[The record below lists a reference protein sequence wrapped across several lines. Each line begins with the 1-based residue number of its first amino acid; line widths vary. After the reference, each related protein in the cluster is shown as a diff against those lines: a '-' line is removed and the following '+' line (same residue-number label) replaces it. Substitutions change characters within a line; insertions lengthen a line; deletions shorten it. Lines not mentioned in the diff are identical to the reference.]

1 MRQLLT
7 CELVCQLSAA
17 VTSLEHMT
25 SQTTIDTT
33 GPGDKAPAAPS
44 DLSPASGLRGHPW
57 FTLITVAV
65 GVMMVALDGTIV
77 AIANPAIQKDLKAS
91 FADVQWITNGYFL
104 ALAVSLITAGK
115 LGDRFGHRQT
125 FLIGVVGFAAASGA
139 IGLSSSIAAV
149 VTFRVFQGLFGALL
163 MPAALGLL
171 RATFPAE
178 KLNMAIGIWG
188 MVIGASTAGG
198 PILGGVLVEHVNWQ
212 SVFFINV
219 PVGAIALVLG
229 LLILLDHRAALGR
242 GPLNEHSASRSFD
255 ILGIVL
261 LSGAMFCL
269 VWALIKAPTWGWG
282 DGRTWTFIAVS
293 VVGFALFSFWET
305 KVKEPLIPLGLFRSV
320 PLSAGVVLMVLMA
333 IAFMGGL
340 FFVTFYLQ
348 NVHGMKPIDAGL
360 HLLPLTGMMIVGSP
374 LAGAMITKLG
384 PRIPLAGGMAAT
396 AIAMYGMSTLQ
407 TDTGSAVMSLWF
419 ALLGLGL
426 APVMVG
432 ATEVI
437 VGNAPMELSGV
448 AGGLQQAAMQI
459 GGSLGTAVLGAV
471 MASKVDGDLAANW
484 KDAGL
489 PPLTPTQLD
498 QASEAVQVGV
508 APVAKGTPEAI
519 AAKIADVAHDTFIS
533 GMSLASLV
541 ACSVAVVAVFVALL
555 TKRGENAEAGAG
567 AAHI

>member
-1 MRQLLT
+1 
-7 CELVCQLSAA
+7 
-17 VTSLEHMT
+17 MT
-25 SQTTIDTT
+25 SQTTIDKT
-33 GPGDKAPAAPS
+33 GPGGAPSDPSGPAPAA
-44 DLSPASGLRGHPW
+44 GLRGHPW

-77 AIANPAIQKDLKAS
+77 AIANPAIADDLNAS
-91 FADVQWITNGYFL
+91 FADVQWITNAYFL

-139 IGLSSSIAAV
+139 IGLSDTIPLV
-149 VTFRVFQGLFGALL
+149 VTFRVLQGLFGALL

-219 PVGAIALVLG
+219 PVGIVAVVLG
-229 LLILLDHRAALGR
+229 VMILLDHRAENA
-242 GPLNEHSASRSFD
+242 PRSFD
-255 ILGIVL
+255 LLGIAL
-261 LSGAMFCL
+261 LSAAMFCL
-269 VWALIKAPTWGWG
+269 VWALIKAPEWGWG
-282 DGRTWTFIAVS
+282 DGKTWLFIAAS

-305 KVKEPLIPLGLFRSV
+305 KVKEPLIPLALFRSV

-348 NVHGMKPIDAGL
+348 NVHGMSPIDAGL

-374 LAGAMITKLG
+374 LAGAMITKVG
-384 PRIPLAGGMAAT
+384 PRIPLAGGMAFT
-396 AIAMYGMSTLQ
+396 ALAMYGMSTLEK
-407 TDTGSAVMSLWF
+407 DTGSGIMSLWF

-471 MASKVDGDLAANW
+471 MASKVDNDLAGNW
-484 KDAGL
+484 ADAGL
-489 PPLTPTQLD
+489 PKLTPEQLG

-508 APVAKGTPEAI
+508 APVAEGMPEPM
-519 AAKIADVAHDTFIS
+519 AAKVTEVAHDTFIS

-541 ACSVAVVAVFVALL
+541 AAGVAAVAVLVAFL

-567 AAHI
+567 VGHI

>member
-1 MRQLLT
+1 
-7 CELVCQLSAA
+7 
-17 VTSLEHMT
+17 MT

-33 GPGDKAPAAPS
+33 GSGDRAPAAPS
-44 DLSPASGLRGHPW
+44 DASRASGLRGHPW

-125 FLIGVVGFAAASGA
+125 FLIGVSGFAAASGA

-149 VTFRVFQGLFGALL
+149 VTFRVLQGLFGALL

-219 PVGAIALVLG
+219 PVGALALVLG
-229 LLILLDHRAALGR
+229 LLILRDHRAEKA
-242 GPLNEHSASRSFD
+242 PRSFD
-255 ILGIVL
+255 LLGIAL

-269 VWALIKAPTWGWG
+269 VWALIKAPAWGWG
-282 DGRTWTFIAVS
+282 DGRTWAFIGAS
-293 VVGFALFSFWET
+293 AVGFVLFSFWET
-305 KVKEPLIPLGLFRSV
+305 KVAEPLIPLGLFRSV
-320 PLSAGVVLMVLMA
+320 PLSAGVVLMILMA

-348 NVHGMKPIDAGL
+348 NVHGMSPIDAGL
-360 HLLPLTGMMIVGSP
+360 HLLPLTGMMIVASP
-374 LAGAMITKLG
+374 LAGVAITKLG
-384 PRIPLAGGMAAT
+384 PRVPLAGGMIAT
-396 AIAMYGMSTLQ
+396 AVAMYGMSTLQ
-407 TDTGSAVMSLWF
+407 ADTGSAVMSVWF
-419 ALLGLGL
+419 ALLGFGL

-471 MASKVDGDLAANW
+471 MASKVDSDLAGNW
-484 KDAGL
+484 QDAGL
-489 PPLTPTQLD
+489 PRLTPAQLG

-508 APVAKGTPEAI
+508 APVAKGTPDTI
-519 AAKIADVAHDTFIS
+519 AARIADVAHDTFIS

-541 ACSVAVVAVFVALL
+541 ACGVATVAVFVALL
-555 TKRGENAEAGAG
+555 TRRGENAEAGAG

>member
-1 MRQLLT
+1 
-7 CELVCQLSAA
+7 
-17 VTSLEHMT
+17 MT

-33 GPGDKAPAAPS
+33 GPGDGIPVAPS
-44 DLSPASGLRGHPW
+44 DQRPSTGLRGHPW

-77 AIANPAIQKDLKAS
+77 AIANPAIQKDLNAS

-104 ALAVSLITAGK
+104 ALAVTLITAGK

-125 FLIGVVGFAAASGA
+125 FLIGVVGFALASGV
-139 IGLSSSIAAV
+139 IGLSSSIAMV

-171 RATFPAE
+171 RATFPVE

-219 PVGAIALVLG
+219 PVGVLAVVLG
-229 LLILLDHRAALGR
+229 VWMLLDHRAENA
-242 GPLNEHSASRSFD
+242 PRSFD
-255 ILGIVL
+255 VLGIAL

-269 VWALIKAPTWGWG
+269 VWALIKAPDWGWG
-282 DGRTWTFIAVS
+282 DGMTWAFVGAS
-293 VVGFALFSFWET
+293 VLGFALFAFWET
-305 KVKEPLIPLGLFRSV
+305 KVKEPLIPLALFRSV

-348 NVHGMKPIDAGL
+348 NVHGMSPIDAGL

-384 PRIPLAGGMAAT
+384 PRVPLAGGMAAT
-396 AIAMYGMSTLQ
+396 AIAMYGMSTLE

-471 MASKVDGDLAANW
+471 MASKVDSDLPGNW

-489 PPLTPTQLD
+489 PPLTGTQLD
-498 QASEAVQVGV
+498 QASEAVQVGMP
-508 APVAKGTPEAI
+508 PVAKGTPEAI
-519 AAKIADVAHDTFIS
+519 AAKITEVAHETFMS
-533 GMSLASLV
+533 GMGLASLV
-541 ACSVAVVAVFVALL
+541 ASGVAVVAVLVALL

-567 AAHI
+567 VGHI

>member
-1 MRQLLT
+1 M
-7 CELVCQLSAA
+7 
-17 VTSLEHMT
+17 
-25 SQTTIDTT
+25 
-33 GPGDKAPAAPS
+33 
-44 DLSPASGLRGHPW
+44 RGHPW
-57 FTLITVAV
+57 LTLITVAV

-77 AIANPAIQKDLKAS
+77 AIANPAIGEDLKAS
-91 FADVQWITNGYFL
+91 WSDLQWITNAYFL

-125 FLIGVVGFAAASGA
+125 FLIGVAGFAASSAA
-139 IGLSSSIAAV
+139 IGLSQGITMV
-149 VTFRVFQGLFGALL
+149 IVFRVFQGLFGALL

-219 PVGAIALVLG
+219 PVGVLAVALGVA
-229 LLILLDHRAALGR
+229 ILLDHRAENA
-242 GPLNEHSASRSFD
+242 PRSFD
-255 ILGIVL
+255 LLGIAL
-261 LSGAMFCL
+261 LSAAVFCL
-269 VWALIKAPTWGWG
+269 VWAIIKAPEWGWG
-282 DGRTWTFIAVS
+282 DTGVWAFIIASLVS
-293 VVGFALFSFWET
+293 FGSFAYWET

-333 IAFMGGL
+333 ISFMGGL

-348 NVHGMKPIDAGL
+348 GVRGLGPVDAGL

-374 LAGAMITKLG
+374 LAGAMITKVG
-384 PRIPLAGGMAAT
+384 PRVPLAGGMALT
-396 AIAMYGMSTLQ
+396 ALAMYGMSTLD
-407 TDTGSAVMSLWF
+407 TTTGSGVMSLWF
-419 ALLGLGL
+419 AVLGLGL

-437 VGNAPMELSGV
+437 VGNAPLELSGV
-448 AGGLQQAAMQI
+448 AGGLQQSAMQV

-471 MASKVDGDLAANW
+471 MASKVDNDLPGNW
-484 KDAGL
+484 TDAGL
-489 PPLTPTQLD
+489 PPLAPEQLEG
-498 QASEAVQVGV
+498 AATAVQKGG
-508 APVAKGTPEAI
+508 APVPPGTPEAI
-519 AAKIADVAHDTFIS
+519 ATKITDVAHDTFIS
-533 GMSLASLV
+533 GMSAASLV
-541 ACSVAVVAVFVALL
+541 AAGVAAVAVLVAFL
-555 TKRGENAEAGAG
+555 TKKGENAGAGAG

>member
-1 MRQLLT
+1 
-7 CELVCQLSAA
+7 
-17 VTSLEHMT
+17 MT

-33 GPGDKAPAAPS
+33 GPGGKVPATPS
-44 DLSPASGLRGHPW
+44 DATPGKGLRGHPW
-57 FTLITVAV
+57 LTLITVAV

-77 AIANPAIQKDLKAS
+77 AIANPAIQKDLGAT
-91 FADVQWITNGYFL
+91 FAEVQWITNGYFL

-139 IGLSSSIAAV
+139 IGLSDSIAFV
-149 VTFRVFQGLFGALL
+149 VVFRVLQGLFGALL

-219 PVGAIALVLG
+219 PVGVLAVVLG
-229 LLILLDHRAALGR
+229 VLILLDHRAENA
-242 GPLNEHSASRSFD
+242 PRSFD
-255 ILGIVL
+255 LLGIAL
-261 LSGAMFCL
+261 LSTAVFCL
-269 VWALIKAPTWGWG
+269 VWALIKAPPSEWGWG
-282 DGRTWTFIAVS
+282 DVKTLGFLGAS
-293 VVGFALFSFWET
+293 VLCFAFFAFWET
-305 KVKEPLIPLGLFRSV
+305 KVKEPLIPLALFRSV
-320 PLSAGVVLMVLMA
+320 ALSAGVVLMVLMA

-348 NVHGMKPIDAGL
+348 NVHGMSPIDAGL

-374 LAGAMITKLG
+374 LAGAMITKFG
-384 PRIPLAGGMAAT
+384 PRVPLAGGMALT
-396 AIAMYGMSTLQ
+396 AIAMYGMSTLE
-407 TDTGSAVMSLWF
+407 TDTGSGIMSLWF

-471 MASKVDGDLAANW
+471 MASKVNSDLAGNW
-484 KDAGL
+484 EKAGL
-489 PPLTPTQLD
+489 PPLTPEQEH

-508 APVAKGTPEAI
+508 PPVAPGTPDAI
-519 AAKIADVAHDTFIS
+519 AAKITGVAHDTFIS
-533 GMSLASLV
+533 GMSAASLV
-541 ACSVAVVAVFVALL
+541 AAGVAVVAVLVAFL

>member
-1 MRQLLT
+1 MSCQLPT
-7 CELVCQLSAA
+7 SELVCQLSVA
-17 VTSLEHMT
+17 VISLEHMT
-25 SQTTIDTT
+25 SQTTIDKA
-33 GPGDKAPAAPS
+33 GPGDGTPAAPS
-44 DLSPASGLRGHPW
+44 DATPGKGLRGHPW
-57 FTLITVAV
+57 FTLFTVAV

-77 AIANPAIQKDLKAS
+77 AIANPAIASDLGAT
-91 FADVQWITNGYFL
+91 FAEVQWITNAYFL

-139 IGLSSSIAAV
+139 IGLSDSIALV
-149 VTFRVFQGLFGALL
+149 IVFRVLQGLFGALL

-219 PVGAIALVLG
+219 PVGVLAVALGVW
-229 LLILLDHRAALGR
+229 ILLDHRAENA
-242 GPLNEHSASRSFD
+242 PRSFD
-255 ILGIVL
+255 ILGIAL
-261 LSGAMFCL
+261 LSAAMFCL
-269 VWALIKAPTWGWG
+269 VWALIKAPEWGWG
-282 DGRTWTFIAVS
+282 DLTTWTFIAVS
-293 VVGFALFSFWET
+293 VVGFALFAFWET
-305 KVKEPLIPLGLFRSV
+305 KVGEPLIPLGLFRSV

-348 NVHGMKPIDAGL
+348 NVHGMSPVDAGL

-374 LAGAMITKLG
+374 LAGALITKVG
-384 PRIPLAGGMAAT
+384 PRIPLAGGMAFT
-396 AIAMYGMSTLQ
+396 ALAMYGMSTLEK
-407 TDTGSAVMSLWF
+407 TTGSGVMSLWF

-471 MASKVDGDLAANW
+471 MASKVDSDLEGNW
-484 KDAGL
+484 AKAGL
-489 PPLTPTQLD
+489 PPLTPEQAG

-508 APVAKGTPEAI
+508 APVAEGTPAQI
-519 AAKIADVAHDTFIS
+519 AAKITDVAHDTFIS
-533 GMSLASLV
+533 GMSLASLTAAGV
-541 ACSVAVVAVFVALL
+541 AAVAVLVAFL

-567 AAHI
+567 VGHI

>member
-1 MRQLLT
+1 MT
-7 CELVCQLSAA
+7 
-17 VTSLEHMT
+17 T
-25 SQTTIDTT
+25 SQIIDST
-33 GPGDKAPAAPS
+33 GPGDNESADPPDPAPAG
-44 DLSPASGLRGHPW
+44 GLRGHPW

-77 AIANPAIQKDLKAS
+77 AIANPAIQKDLGAT
-91 FADVQWITNGYFL
+91 FAQVQWITNGYFL

-139 IGLSSSIAAV
+139 IGLSDSIGLV

-171 RATFPAE
+171 RATFPADR
-178 KLNMAIGIWG
+178 LNMAIGIWG

-219 PVGAIALVLG
+219 PVGALALVLG
-229 LLILLDHRAALGR
+229 LLILLDHRAKNA
-242 GPLNEHSASRSFD
+242 PRSFD
-255 ILGIVL
+255 LLGIAL

-282 DGRTWTFIAVS
+282 DGRTWGFIAVS
-293 VVGFALFSFWET
+293 ALLFAAFALWET
-305 KVKEPLIPLGLFRSV
+305 KVGEPLIPLGLFRSV

-348 NVHGMKPIDAGL
+348 NVHGMSPIDAGL

-374 LAGAMITKLG
+374 LAGALITKLG

-396 AIAMYGMSTLQ
+396 AIAMYGMSTLE
-407 TDTGSAVMSLWF
+407 TDTGGAVMSLWF

-471 MASKVDGDLAANW
+471 MASKVDSDLPGNW
-484 KDAGL
+484 TGAGL
-489 PPLTPTQLD
+489 PKLTPAQLD

-508 APVAKGTPEAI
+508 APVAKGTPAPLVE
-519 AAKIADVAHDTFIS
+519 KITSVAHDTFIS

-541 ACSVAVVAVFVALL
+541 AAGVAAVAILVALL
-555 TKRGENAEAGAG
+555 TRRGENAEAGAG
-567 AAHI
+567 VGHI

>member
-1 MRQLLT
+1 
-7 CELVCQLSAA
+7 
-17 VTSLEHMT
+17 MT

-33 GPGDKAPAAPS
+33 GPGDEAPGAPS
-44 DLSPASGLRGHPW
+44 GATPGRGLRGHSW

-77 AIANPAIQKDLKAS
+77 AIANPAIGDDLGATLS
-91 FADVQWITNGYFL
+91 ELQWITNAYFL

-139 IGLSSSIAAV
+139 IGLSDSIAMV
-149 VTFRVFQGLFGALL
+149 VVFRVFQGLFGALL

-219 PVGAIALVLG
+219 PVGVLAVALGVW
-229 LLILLDHRAALGR
+229 ILLDHRAENA
-242 GPLNEHSASRSFD
+242 PRSFD
-255 ILGIVL
+255 IPGIAL

-269 VWALIKAPTWGWG
+269 VWALIKAPEWGWG
-282 DGRTWTFIAVS
+282 DGKTWAFVFASI
-293 VVGFALFSFWET
+293 VGFGLFSFWET
-305 KVKEPLIPLGLFRSV
+305 KVKEPLIPLALFRSV
-320 PLSAGVVLMVLMA
+320 PLSAGVVLMILMA

-348 NVHGMKPIDAGL
+348 NVHGLGPVDAGL

-374 LAGAMITKLG
+374 LAGAMITKVG
-384 PRIPLAGGMAAT
+384 PRIPLAGGMALT
-396 AIAMYGMSTLQ
+396 ALAMYGMSTL
-407 TDTGSAVMSLWF
+407 DKGTGSAVMSLWF

-471 MASKVDGDLAANW
+471 MASKVDSDLEGNW
-484 KDAGL
+484 ADAGL
-489 PPLTPTQLD
+489 PPLTPE
-498 QASEAVQVGV
+498 QAGQAAEAVQVGA
-508 APVAKGTPEAI
+508 APVAEGTPEAV
-519 AAKIADVAHDTFIS
+519 AAKITDVAHDTFLS

-541 ACSVAVVAVFVALL
+541 AAGVAAVAVLVAFL

-567 AAHI
+567 VGHI

>member
-1 MRQLLT
+1 
-7 CELVCQLSAA
+7 
-17 VTSLEHMT
+17 MT
-25 SQTTIDTT
+25 SQTTIDKT
-33 GPGDKAPAAPS
+33 GPGDDAGSAPS
-44 DLSPASGLRGHPW
+44 DPSLAKGLRGHPW

-77 AIANPAIQKDLKAS
+77 AIANPAIKEDLNAS

-125 FLIGVVGFAAASGA
+125 FLIGVVGFAVASGL
-139 IGLSSSIAAV
+139 IGMSSSIALV
-149 VTFRVFQGLFGALL
+149 VTFRVLQGLFGALL

-198 PILGGVLVEHVNWQ
+198 PILGGVLVEHVSWQ

-219 PVGAIALVLG
+219 PVGVLAVVLG
-229 LLILLDHRAALGR
+229 AMILLDHRAENA
-242 GPLNEHSASRSFD
+242 PRSFD
-255 ILGIVL
+255 LLGIAL
-261 LSGAMFCL
+261 LSAAMFCL
-269 VWALIKAPTWGWG
+269 VWALIKAPEWGWG
-282 DGRTWTFIAVS
+282 DGLTWTFIGAS
-293 VVGFALFSFWET
+293 VLGFVLFAFWET
-305 KVKEPLIPLGLFRSV
+305 RVAEPLIPLALFRSI

-348 NVHGMKPIDAGL
+348 NVHGMSPIDAGL

-384 PRIPLAGGMAAT
+384 PRVPLAGGMAVT
-396 AIAMYGMSTLQ
+396 ALAMWGMSTLKA
-407 TDTGSAVMSLWF
+407 DTGSGVMSLWF

-471 MASKVDGDLAANW
+471 MVSKVDSDLAGNW
-484 KDAGL
+484 TDAGL
-489 PPLTPTQLD
+489 PPLTPEQQE
-498 QASEAVQVGV
+498 QAAEAVQAGV
-508 APVAKGTPEAI
+508 APVPPGTPPEI
-519 AAKIADVAHDTFIS
+519 AAKITGVAHDTFIS

-541 ACSVAVVAVFVALL
+541 AAAVAVAAVLVAFL
-555 TKRGENAEAGAG
+555 TKRGENAQAGAG

>member
-1 MRQLLT
+1 
-7 CELVCQLSAA
+7 
-17 VTSLEHMT
+17 MT
-25 SQTTIDTT
+25 SQTTIETT
-33 GPGDKAPAAPS
+33 GQGGEAPAAPA
-44 DLSPASGLRGHPW
+44 DGAPARGLRGHPW

-77 AIANPAIQKDLKAS
+77 AIANPAIAKDLGAT
-91 FADVQWITNGYFL
+91 FADVQWITNAYFL

-125 FLIGVVGFAAASGA
+125 FLIGVTGFAAASGA
-139 IGLSSSIAAV
+139 IGLSHTIALV

-198 PILGGVLVEHVNWQ
+198 PILGGLLVQHVSWQ

-219 PVGAIALVLG
+219 PVGLIALTLG
-229 LLILLDHRAALGR
+229 LLILLDHRAENA
-242 GPLNEHSASRSFD
+242 PRSFD

-269 VWALIKAPTWGWG
+269 VWALIKAPSWGWG
-282 DGRTWTFIAVS
+282 DGKTWLFIGLS
-293 VVGFALFSFWET
+293 VLGFGLFSFWET
-305 KVKEPLIPLGLFRSV
+305 RVKEPLIPLGLFRSV

-348 NVHGMKPIDAGL
+348 NVHGMSPVDAGL

-374 LAGAMITKLG
+374 LAGLAITKLG
-384 PRIPLAGGMAAT
+384 PRIPLASGMAAT
-396 AIAMYGMSTLQ
+396 AIAMYGMSTLKA
-407 TDTGSAVMSLWF
+407 DTSSGLMSIWF
-419 ALLGLGL
+419 ALLGFGL

-471 MASKVDGDLAANW
+471 MASKVDNDLAGNW
-484 KDAGL
+484 VAAGL
-489 PPLTPTQLD
+489 PKLTDAQEAL
-498 QASEAVQVGV
+498 ASQAVQQGA

-519 AAKIADVAHDTFIS
+519 AAKISVVAHDTFIS
-533 GMSLASLV
+533 GMSLACLV
-541 ACSVAVVAVFVALL
+541 AAVVAVVAVFVALL

-567 AAHI
+567 VGHI

>member
-1 MRQLLT
+1 
-7 CELVCQLSAA
+7 
-17 VTSLEHMT
+17 MT

-33 GPGDKAPAAPS
+33 GSGDKAPAAPS
-44 DLSPASGLRGHPW
+44 DAPQASGLRGHPW

-125 FLIGVVGFAAASGA
+125 FLIGVTGFAAASGA

-149 VTFRVFQGLFGALL
+149 VTFRVLQGLFGALL

-219 PVGAIALVLG
+219 PVGALALVLG
-229 LLILLDHRAALGR
+229 LLILRDHRAEKA
-242 GPLNEHSASRSFD
+242 PRSFD
-255 ILGIVL
+255 LLGIAL

-269 VWALIKAPTWGWG
+269 VWALIKAPAWGWG
-282 DGRTWTFIAVS
+282 DGKTWAFIGVS
-293 VVGFALFSFWET
+293 AVGFVLFAVWET
-305 KVKEPLIPLGLFRSV
+305 KVREPLIPLGLFRSV

-348 NVHGMKPIDAGL
+348 NVHGMSPIDAGL
-360 HLLPLTGMMIVGSP
+360 HLLPLTGMMIVASP
-374 LAGAMITKLG
+374 LAGAAITKLG
-384 PRIPLAGGMAAT
+384 PRVPLAGGMIAT
-396 AIAMYGMSTLQ
+396 AVAMYGMSTLKV
-407 TDTGSAVMSLWF
+407 DTGSAVMSIWF

-471 MASKVDGDLAANW
+471 MASKVDSDLAGNW

-489 PPLTPTQLD
+489 PPLTPAQLG
-498 QASEAVQVGV
+498 QASEVVQVGV
-508 APVAKGTPEAI
+508 APVAKGTPEGI

-541 ACSVAVVAVFVALL
+541 ACGVAVVAVFVALL

>member
-1 MRQLLT
+1 
-7 CELVCQLSAA
+7 
-17 VTSLEHMT
+17 MT
-25 SQTTIDTT
+25 SQTTIDKT
-33 GPGDKAPAAPS
+33 GPEDKTPDSPLDRAPS
-44 DLSPASGLRGHPW
+44 TGLRGHPW

-77 AIANPAIQKDLKAS
+77 AIANPAIAKDLGAT
-91 FADVQWITNGYFL
+91 FADVQWITNAYFL

-125 FLIGVVGFAAASGA
+125 FLIGVTGFAAASGA
-139 IGLSSSIAAV
+139 IGLSHSIALV

-198 PILGGVLVEHVNWQ
+198 PILGGLLVQHVSWQ

-219 PVGAIALVLG
+219 PVGLIALVLG
-229 LLILLDHRAALGR
+229 LLILLDHRAENA
-242 GPLNEHSASRSFD
+242 PRSFD

-269 VWALIKAPTWGWG
+269 VWALIKAPAWGWG
-282 DGRTWTFIAVS
+282 DGKTWLFLGLS
-293 VVGFALFSFWET
+293 VLGFAAFSFWET
-305 KVKEPLIPLGLFRSV
+305 RVKEPLIPLALFRSV

-348 NVHGMKPIDAGL
+348 SVHGMSPVDAGL

-374 LAGAMITKLG
+374 LAGLAITKLG
-384 PRIPLAGGMAAT
+384 PRIPLASGMAAT
-396 AIAMYGMSTLQ
+396 AIAMYGMSTLEA
-407 TDTGSAVMSLWF
+407 DTSSGVMSVWF
-419 ALLGLGL
+419 ALLGFGL

-448 AGGLQQAAMQI
+448 AGGLQQAAMQV

-471 MASKVDGDLAANW
+471 MASKVDSDLPGNW
-484 KDAGL
+484 TDAKL
-489 PPLTPTQLD
+489 PPLTPAQLD
-498 QASEAVQVGV
+498 QASEAVRVGV
-508 APVAKGTPEAI
+508 APVTKDTPAAI
-519 AAKIADVAHDTFIS
+519 AAQITDVAHETFIS
-533 GMSLASLV
+533 GMSLACLV
-541 ACSVAVVAVFVALL
+541 AAGVAVVAVFVALL

-567 AAHI
+567 VGHI

>member
-1 MRQLLT
+1 
-7 CELVCQLSAA
+7 
-17 VTSLEHMT
+17 MT
-25 SQTTIDTT
+25 SQTTIDKT
-33 GPGDKAPAAPS
+33 GPGDKTPVSPSDQAPS
-44 DLSPASGLRGHPW
+44 TGLRGHPW

-77 AIANPAIQKDLKAS
+77 AIANPAIKEDLGAS

-104 ALAVSLITAGK
+104 ALAVTLITAGK

-139 IGLSSSIAAV
+139 IGFSSSIALV

-198 PILGGVLVEHVNWQ
+198 PILGGLLVQHVSWQ

-219 PVGAIALVLG
+219 PVGVIALVLG
-229 LLILLDHRAALGR
+229 ALILTDHR
-242 GPLNEHSASRSFD
+242 SANAPRSFD
-255 ILGIVL
+255 LLGIAL

-269 VWALIKAPTWGWG
+269 VWALIKAPAWGWG
-282 DGRTWTFIAVS
+282 DVLTWSFLGAS
-293 VVGFALFSFWET
+293 VLGFALFALWE
-305 KVKEPLIPLGLFRSV
+305 KRVAEPLIPLALFRSV

-333 IAFMGGL
+333 IAFLGGL

-348 NVHGMKPIDAGL
+348 NVHGMSPVDAGL

-374 LAGAMITKLG
+374 LAGVLITKVG
-384 PRIPLAGGMAAT
+384 PRIPLAGGMALT
-396 AIAMYGMSTLQ
+396 AISMYGMSTLA
-407 TDTGSAVMSLWF
+407 TDTSSLVMSIWF
-419 ALLGLGL
+419 AGLGLGL

-471 MASKVDGDLAANW
+471 MASKVDNDLAGNW
-484 KDAGL
+484 ADAKL
-489 PPLTPTQLD
+489 PPLTPAQLD
-498 QASEAVQVGV
+498 QASEAVRGGV
-508 APVAKGTPEAI
+508 APVTKDTPPAI
-519 AAKIADVAHDTFIS
+519 AAQITDVAHDTFIS
-533 GMSLASLV
+533 GMSLACLV
-541 ACSVAVVAVFVALL
+541 AAGVAVVAVFVALL
-555 TKRGENAEAGAG
+555 TKRGENAEAAGAG
-567 AAHI
+567 AGHI

>member
-1 MRQLLT
+1 
-7 CELVCQLSAA
+7 
-17 VTSLEHMT
+17 MT
-25 SQTTIDTT
+25 SQTTVDTT
-33 GPGDKAPAAPS
+33 GPGDEASVDLSRPAPAA
-44 DLSPASGLRGHPW
+44 GLRGHPW
-57 FTLITVAV
+57 LTLITVAV

-77 AIANPAIQKDLKAS
+77 AIANPAIQKDLGAT
-91 FADVQWITNGYFL
+91 FAQVQWITNGYFL

-125 FLIGVVGFAAASGA
+125 FLIGVTGFAAASGA
-139 IGLSSSIAAV
+139 IGLSDSIALV

-219 PVGAIALVLG
+219 PVGVLALVLG
-229 LLILLDHRAALGR
+229 LLILRDHRAENA
-242 GPLNEHSASRSFD
+242 PRSFD
-255 ILGIVL
+255 LLGIAL

-282 DGRTWTFIAVS
+282 DGRTWAFIAAS
-293 VVGFALFSFWET
+293 VLGFALFSFWET
-305 KVKEPLIPLGLFRSV
+305 KVAEPLIPLRLFRSV

-348 NVHGMKPIDAGL
+348 NVHGMSPIDAGL

-396 AIAMYGMSTLQ
+396 AIAMYGMSTLKA
-407 TDTGSAVMSLWF
+407 DTGSGPMSLWF

-448 AGGLQQAAMQI
+448 AGGLQQAGMQI

-471 MASKVDGDLAANW
+471 MASKVDSDLAGNW
-484 KDAGL
+484 KGAGL
-489 PPLTPTQLD
+489 PPLTPSQLD

-508 APVAKGTPEAI
+508 APVPKGTPEAF
-519 AAKIADVAHDTFIS
+519 AAKITGVAHDTFIS

-541 ACSVAVVAVFVALL
+541 AAGVAAAAILVALL

-567 AAHI
+567 VGHI

>member
-1 MRQLLT
+1 
-7 CELVCQLSAA
+7 
-17 VTSLEHMT
+17 MT

-33 GPGDKAPAAPS
+33 GPGDTAPAAPS
-44 DLSPASGLRGHPW
+44 DAPEASGLRGHPW

-104 ALAVSLITAGK
+104 ALAVSLITAGE

-125 FLIGVVGFAAASGA
+125 FLIGVTGFAAASGA
-139 IGLSSSIAAV
+139 IGLSNSIAAV

-219 PVGAIALVLG
+219 PVGAIALILG
-229 LLILLDHRAALGR
+229 LLILRDHRAALGR
-242 GPLNEHSASRSFD
+242 SPKNGYSAPRSFD
-255 ILGIVL
+255 LLGIAL

-269 VWALIKAPTWGWG
+269 VWALIKAPAWGWG
-282 DGRTWTFIAVS
+282 DGRTWTFIAAS
-293 VVGFALFSFWET
+293 VLGFALFSFWET
-305 KVKEPLIPLGLFRSV
+305 KVKEPLIPLTLFRSV

-348 NVHGMKPIDAGL
+348 NVHGMSPIEAGE

-374 LAGAMITKLG
+374 LAGALITKLG

-396 AIAMYGMSTLQ
+396 AIAMYGMSTLKA
-407 TDTGSAVMSLWF
+407 DTGSAVMSLWF

-471 MASKVDGDLAANW
+471 MASKVDGDLAGNW

-489 PPLTPTQLD
+489 PPLTPTQLG

-519 AAKIADVAHDTFIS
+519 AAKIAGVAHDTFIS

-541 ACSVAVVAVFVALL
+541 ACGVAVVAVFVALL

>member
-1 MRQLLT
+1 
-7 CELVCQLSAA
+7 
-17 VTSLEHMT
+17 MT

-33 GPGDKAPAAPS
+33 GAGDGAPRSTS
-44 DLSPASGLRGHPW
+44 DQPPASGLRGHPW
-57 FTLITVAV
+57 LTLLTVAV

-77 AIANPAIQKDLKAS
+77 AIANPAIQADLKAS

-104 ALAVSLITAGK
+104 ALAVALITAGK

-149 VTFRVFQGLFGALL
+149 VTFRVLQGLFGALL

-219 PVGAIALVLG
+219 PVGVLALVLG
-229 LLILLDHRAALGR
+229 VLILLDHRAENA
-242 GPLNEHSASRSFD
+242 PRSFD
-255 ILGIVL
+255 ILGIAL
-261 LSGAMFCL
+261 LSAAMFCL

-282 DGRTWTFIAVS
+282 DGLTWTFITAS
-293 VVGFALFSFWET
+293 AVGFALFAFWET

-320 PLSAGVVLMVLMA
+320 ALSAGVVLMVLMA

-348 NVHGMKPIDAGL
+348 NVHGMSPIDAGL

-374 LAGAMITKLG
+374 LAGALITKLG

-407 TDTGSAVMSLWF
+407 TDTGSALMSLWF

-489 PPLTPTQLD
+489 PALTPAQLD

-508 APVAKGTPEAI
+508 APVAKGTPPEI
-519 AAKIADVAHDTFIS
+519 VAKITDVAHDTFIS

-541 ACSVAVVAVFVALL
+541 AAGVAAFAVLVALL

-567 AAHI
+567 VGHI

>member
-1 MRQLLT
+1 
-7 CELVCQLSAA
+7 
-17 VTSLEHMT
+17 MT

-33 GPGDKAPAAPS
+33 GPGDGTPDAPS
-44 DLSPASGLRGHPW
+44 GVAPGKGLRGHPW
-57 FTLITVAV
+57 FTLFTVAV

-77 AIANPAIQKDLKAS
+77 AIANPAIGEDLGAS
-91 FADVQWITNGYFL
+91 LSELQWITNAYFL
-104 ALAVSLITAGK
+104 ALAVCLITAGK

-139 IGLSSSIAAV
+139 IGLSDSIALV
-149 VTFRVFQGLFGALL
+149 VTFRVLQGLFGALL

-219 PVGAIALVLG
+219 PVGVLAVVLG
-229 LLILLDHRAALGR
+229 AWILLDHRARNA
-242 GPLNEHSASRSFD
+242 PRSFD
-255 ILGIVL
+255 LLGIAL
-261 LSGAMFCL
+261 LSAAMFCL
-269 VWALIKAPTWGWG
+269 VWALIKAPEWGWG
-282 DGRTWTFIAVS
+282 DGKTWGFIAAS
-293 VVGFALFSFWET
+293 VIGFLLFAFWET

-348 NVHGMKPIDAGL
+348 NVHGMSPIDAGL

-374 LAGAMITKLG
+374 LAGVVITKVG
-384 PRIPLAGGMAAT
+384 PRIPLAGGMAFT
-396 AIAMYGMSTLQ
+396 ALAMYGMSTLE

-437 VGNAPMELSGV
+437 VGNAPLELSGV

-471 MASKVDGDLAANW
+471 MASKVSSDLEGNW
-484 KDAGL
+484 AKAGL
-489 PPLTPTQLD
+489 PPLTPEQAD

-508 APVAKGTPEAI
+508 APVAKGTPPEI
-519 AAKIADVAHDTFIS
+519 ATKITDVAHDTFIS

-541 ACSVAVVAVFVALL
+541 AAGVAAVAVLVALL

-567 AAHI
+567 VGHI

>member
-1 MRQLLT
+1 
-7 CELVCQLSAA
+7 
-17 VTSLEHMT
+17 MT
-25 SQTTIDTT
+25 SQTTIDKT
-33 GPGDKAPAAPS
+33 GPEDKTPDSPLDRAPS
-44 DLSPASGLRGHPW
+44 TGLRGHPW

-77 AIANPAIQKDLKAS
+77 AIANPAIAKDLGAT
-91 FADVQWITNGYFL
+91 FADVQWITNAYFL

-125 FLIGVVGFAAASGA
+125 FLIGVTGFAAASGA
-139 IGLSSSIAAV
+139 IGLSHSIALV

-198 PILGGVLVEHVNWQ
+198 PILGGLLVQHVSWQ

-219 PVGAIALVLG
+219 PVGLIALVLG
-229 LLILLDHRAALGR
+229 LLILLDHRAENA
-242 GPLNEHSASRSFD
+242 PRSFD

-269 VWALIKAPTWGWG
+269 VWALIKAPAWGWG
-282 DGRTWTFIAVS
+282 DGKTWLFLGLS
-293 VVGFALFSFWET
+293 VLGFALFSFWET
-305 KVKEPLIPLGLFRSV
+305 RVREPLIPLALFRSV

-348 NVHGMKPIDAGL
+348 SVHGMSPVDAGL

-374 LAGAMITKLG
+374 LAGLAITKLG
-384 PRIPLAGGMAAT
+384 PRIPLASGMAAT
-396 AIAMYGMSTLQ
+396 AIAMYGMSTLEA
-407 TDTGSAVMSLWF
+407 DTSSGVMSVWF
-419 ALLGLGL
+419 ALLGFGL

-448 AGGLQQAAMQI
+448 AGGLQQAAMQV

-471 MASKVDGDLAANW
+471 MASKVDSDLPGNW
-484 KDAGL
+484 TDAKL
-489 PPLTPTQLD
+489 PPLTPAQLD
-498 QASEAVQVGV
+498 QASEAVRVGV
-508 APVAKGTPEAI
+508 APVTKDTPAAI
-519 AAKIADVAHDTFIS
+519 AAQITDVAHETFIS
-533 GMSLASLV
+533 GMSLACLV
-541 ACSVAVVAVFVALL
+541 AAGVAVVAVFVALL

-567 AAHI
+567 VGHI

>member
-1 MRQLLT
+1 
-7 CELVCQLSAA
+7 
-17 VTSLEHMT
+17 MT
-25 SQTTIDTT
+25 SRTTIDAT
-33 GPGDKAPAAPS
+33 GPGDALPEAPLESPPAA
-44 DLSPASGLRGHPW
+44 GLRGHPW
-57 FTLITVAV
+57 LTLITVAV

-77 AIANPAIQKDLKAS
+77 AIANPAIQKDLGAT
-91 FADVQWITNGYFL
+91 FAQVQWITNGYFL

-125 FLIGVVGFAAASGA
+125 FLIGVTGFAAASGA
-139 IGLSSSIAAV
+139 IGLSNSIAAV

-219 PVGAIALVLG
+219 PVGALALTLG
-229 LLILLDHRAALGR
+229 VLILLDHRAENA
-242 GPLNEHSASRSFD
+242 PRSFD
-255 ILGIVL
+255 VLGIAL

-269 VWALIKAPTWGWG
+269 VWALIKAPTWHWG
-282 DGRTWTFIAVS
+282 SGRTWTFIAAS
-293 VVGFALFSFWET
+293 VVLFAAFSFWET
-305 KVKEPLIPLGLFRSV
+305 RVREPLIPLGLFRSI

-348 NVHGMKPIDAGL
+348 NVHGMSPINAGL

-374 LAGAMITKLG
+374 LAGAAITKLG
-384 PRIPLAGGMAAT
+384 PRIPLAGGMIAT
-396 AIAMYGMSTLQ
+396 AVAMYGMSTLKA
-407 TDTGSAVMSLWF
+407 DTGSGAMSVWF

-471 MASKVDGDLAANW
+471 MASKVDSDLAGNW
-484 KDAGL
+484 TGAGL
-489 PPLTPTQLD
+489 PQLTPDQLGK
-498 QASEAVQVGV
+498 ASEAVQVGV
-508 APVAKGTPEAI
+508 APVPKGVPEQV
-519 AAKIADVAHDTFIS
+519 AAKITDVAHHTFIS

-541 ACSVAVVAVFVALL
+541 AAGVAAVAVFVALL
-555 TKRGENAEAGAG
+555 TKRGANAEAGAG
-567 AAHI
+567 VGHV

>member
-1 MRQLLT
+1 MSCQLPT
-7 CELVCQLSAA
+7 SELVCQLSVA
-17 VTSLEHMT
+17 VISLEHMT
-25 SQTTIDTT
+25 SQTTIDKA
-33 GPGDKAPAAPS
+33 GPGDGTPAAPS
-44 DLSPASGLRGHPW
+44 DATPGKGLRGHPW
-57 FTLITVAV
+57 FTLFTVAV

-77 AIANPAIQKDLKAS
+77 AIANPAIASDLGAT
-91 FADVQWITNGYFL
+91 FAEVQWITNAYFL

-139 IGLSSSIAAV
+139 IGLSDSIALV
-149 VTFRVFQGLFGALL
+149 IVFRVLQGLFGALL

-219 PVGAIALVLG
+219 PVGVLAVALGVW
-229 LLILLDHRAALGR
+229 ILLDHRAENA
-242 GPLNEHSASRSFD
+242 PRSFD
-255 ILGIVL
+255 ILGIAL
-261 LSGAMFCL
+261 LSAAMFCL
-269 VWALIKAPTWGWG
+269 VWALIKAPEWGWG
-282 DGRTWTFIAVS
+282 DLTTWTFIAVS
-293 VVGFALFSFWET
+293 AVGFALFAFWET
-305 KVKEPLIPLGLFRSV
+305 KVGEPLIPLGLFRSV

-348 NVHGMKPIDAGL
+348 NVHGMSPVDAGL

-374 LAGAMITKLG
+374 LAGAVITKVG
-384 PRIPLAGGMAAT
+384 PRIPLAGGMAFT
-396 AIAMYGMSTLQ
+396 ALAMYGMSTLEK
-407 TDTGSAVMSLWF
+407 TTGSGVMSLWF

-471 MASKVDGDLAANW
+471 MASKVDSDLEGNW
-484 KDAGL
+484 AKAGL
-489 PPLTPTQLD
+489 PPLTPEQAG

-508 APVAKGTPEAI
+508 APVAEGTPAQV
-519 AAKIADVAHDTFIS
+519 AAKITDVAHDTFIS
-533 GMSLASLV
+533 GMSLASLTAAGV
-541 ACSVAVVAVFVALL
+541 AAVAVLVAFL

-567 AAHI
+567 VGHI

>member
-1 MRQLLT
+1 
-7 CELVCQLSAA
+7 
-17 VTSLEHMT
+17 MT
-25 SQTTIDTT
+25 SQTTL
-33 GPGDKAPAAPS
+33 DKAGQGDGPS
-44 DLSPASGLRGHPW
+44 AGPSEATPGKGLRGHPW
-57 FTLITVAV
+57 FTLFTVAV

-77 AIANPAIQKDLKAS
+77 AIANPAIASDLGATL
-91 FADVQWITNGYFL
+91 ADVQWITNAYFL

-139 IGLSSSIAAV
+139 IGLSDSITLV
-149 VTFRVFQGLFGALL
+149 IVFRVLQGLFGALL

-198 PILGGVLVEHVNWQ
+198 PILGGVLVEHVSWQ

-219 PVGAIALVLG
+219 PVGVLAVALGVW
-229 LLILLDHRAALGR
+229 ILLDHRAENA
-242 GPLNEHSASRSFD
+242 PRSFD
-255 ILGIVL
+255 IPGIAL

-269 VWALIKAPTWGWG
+269 VWALIKAPEWGWG
-282 DGRTWTFIAVS
+282 DARTWAFIAAS
-293 VVGFALFSFWET
+293 VVGFAVFAFWET
-305 KVKEPLIPLGLFRSV
+305 KVREPLIPLALFRSV

-348 NVHGMKPIDAGL
+348 NVHGLSPVDAGL

-374 LAGAMITKLG
+374 LAGVMITKVG
-384 PRIPLAGGMAAT
+384 PRIPLAGGMACT
-396 AIAMYGMSTLQ
+396 ALAMYGISTLEKS
-407 TDTGSAVMSLWF
+407 TGSLTMSIWF

-437 VGNAPMELSGV
+437 VGNAPLELSGV
-448 AGGLQQAAMQI
+448 AGGLQQSAMQV

-471 MASKVDGDLAANW
+471 MASKVDGDLPGNW
-484 KDAGL
+484 EKAGL
-489 PPLTPTQLD
+489 PPLTPEQAG

-508 APVAKGTPEAI
+508 PPVPKGTPEAI
-519 AAKIADVAHDTFIS
+519 AAKITDVAHDTFIS

-541 ACSVAVVAVFVALL
+541 AAGVAAVAVLVALL

-567 AAHI
+567 VGHI

>member
-1 MRQLLT
+1 
-7 CELVCQLSAA
+7 
-17 VTSLEHMT
+17 MT
-25 SQTTIDTT
+25 SQTTIDKA
-33 GPGDKAPAAPS
+33 GPGDGTPAAPS
-44 DLSPASGLRGHPW
+44 DATPGKGLRGHPW
-57 FTLITVAV
+57 FTLFTVAV

-77 AIANPAIQKDLKAS
+77 AIANPAIASDLGAT
-91 FADVQWITNGYFL
+91 FAEVQWITNAYFL

-139 IGLSSSIAAV
+139 IGLSDSIALV
-149 VTFRVFQGLFGALL
+149 IVFRVLQGLFGALL

-219 PVGAIALVLG
+219 PVGVLAVALGVW
-229 LLILLDHRAALGR
+229 ILLDHRAENA
-242 GPLNEHSASRSFD
+242 PRSFD
-255 ILGIVL
+255 ILGIAL
-261 LSGAMFCL
+261 LSAAMFCL
-269 VWALIKAPTWGWG
+269 VWALIKAPEWGWG
-282 DGRTWTFIAVS
+282 DLTTWTFIAVS
-293 VVGFALFSFWET
+293 AVGFALFAFWET
-305 KVKEPLIPLGLFRSV
+305 KVGEPLIPLGLFRSV

-348 NVHGMKPIDAGL
+348 NVHGMSPVDAGL

-374 LAGAMITKLG
+374 LAGAVITKVG
-384 PRIPLAGGMAAT
+384 PRIPLAGGMAFT
-396 AIAMYGMSTLQ
+396 ALAMYGMSTLEK
-407 TDTGSAVMSLWF
+407 TTGSGVMSLWF

-471 MASKVDGDLAANW
+471 MASKVDSDLEGNW
-484 KDAGL
+484 AKAGL
-489 PPLTPTQLD
+489 PPLTPEQAG

-508 APVAKGTPEAI
+508 APVAEGTPAQI
-519 AAKIADVAHDTFIS
+519 AAKITDVAHDTFIS
-533 GMSLASLV
+533 GMSLASLTAAGV
-541 ACSVAVVAVFVALL
+541 AAVAVLVAFL

-567 AAHI
+567 VGHI

>member
-1 MRQLLT
+1 
-7 CELVCQLSAA
+7 
-17 VTSLEHMT
+17 MT
-25 SQTTIDTT
+25 SQTTIETT
-33 GPGDKAPAAPS
+33 GSGGKTPAGPS
-44 DLSPASGLRGHPW
+44 DATPAKGLRGHPW

-77 AIANPAIQKDLKAS
+77 AIANPAIQKDLSAS
-91 FADVQWITNGYFL
+91 FAEVQWITNGYFL

-139 IGLSSSIAAV
+139 IGLSDSIALV
-149 VTFRVFQGLFGALL
+149 VTFRVLQGLFGALL

-219 PVGAIALVLG
+219 PVGILAVVLG
-229 LLILLDHRAALGR
+229 VLILLDHRAENA
-242 GPLNEHSASRSFD
+242 PRSFD
-255 ILGIVL
+255 VLGIAL
-261 LSGAMFCL
+261 LSTAVFCL
-269 VWALIKAPTWGWG
+269 VWALIKAPPSEWGWG
-282 DGRTWTFIAVS
+282 DPKTLAFLGAS
-293 VVGFALFSFWET
+293 VLGFALFAFWET

-320 PLSAGVVLMVLMA
+320 ALSAGVVLMILMA

-348 NVHGMKPIDAGL
+348 NVHGMSPIDAGL
-360 HLLPLTGMMIVGSP
+360 HLMPLTGMMIVGSP
-374 LAGAMITKLG
+374 LAGALITKLG
-384 PRIPLAGGMAAT
+384 PRVPLAGGMALT
-396 AIAMYGMSTLQ
+396 AIAMFGMSTLE
-407 TDTGSAVMSLWF
+407 TDTGSGVMSLWF

-471 MASKVDGDLAANW
+471 MASKVDSDLAGNW
-484 KDAGL
+484 TSAGL
-489 PPLTPTQLD
+489 PPLTAAQEA

-508 APVAKGTPEAI
+508 PPLAPGTPDAV
-519 AAKIADVAHDTFIS
+519 AAKITDVAHDTFIS
-533 GMSLASLV
+533 GMSAASLV
-541 ACSVAVVAVFVALL
+541 AAGVAVVAVLVAFL
-555 TKRGENAEAGAG
+555 TKRGQNAEAGAG

>member
-1 MRQLLT
+1 
-7 CELVCQLSAA
+7 
-17 VTSLEHMT
+17 MT
-25 SQTTIDTT
+25 SQTTIDAT
-33 GPGDKAPAAPS
+33 GSGDKAPSAPS
-44 DLSPASGLRGHPW
+44 DEAPGKGLRGHPW

-77 AIANPAIQKDLKAS
+77 AIANPAIQKDLGAS

-104 ALAVSLITAGK
+104 ALAVTLITAGK

-139 IGLSSSIAAV
+139 IGLSDSIALV

-198 PILGGVLVEHVNWQ
+198 PILGGLLVQHVSWQ

-219 PVGAIALVLG
+219 PVGVLALVLG
-229 LLILLDHRAALGR
+229 VLILTDHRAENA
-242 GPLNEHSASRSFD
+242 PRSFD
-255 ILGIVL
+255 LLGIGL

-282 DGRTWTFIAVS
+282 DVLTWSFLGVS
-293 VVGFALFSFWET
+293 ALGFGVFAFWET
-305 KVKEPLIPLGLFRSV
+305 RVKEPLIPLGLFRSV
-320 PLSAGVVLMVLMA
+320 PLSAGFVLMVLMA

-348 NVHGMKPIDAGL
+348 NVHGMSPVDAGL

-374 LAGAMITKLG
+374 LAGALITKSG
-384 PRIPLAGGMAAT
+384 PRIPLAGGMALT
-396 AIAMYGMSTLQ
+396 AIAMFGMSTLK
-407 TDTGSAVMSLWF
+407 TDTGSGIMSLWF

-471 MASKVDGDLAANW
+471 MASKVDGDLAGNW
-484 KDAGL
+484 SDAKL
-489 PPLTPTQLD
+489 PPLTPAQLD
-498 QASEAVQVGV
+498 QASEAVQVGA
-508 APVAKGTPEAI
+508 APVAKDTPAAI
-519 AAKIADVAHDTFIS
+519 AAKITDVAHDTFIS
-533 GMSLASLV
+533 GMSLACLV
-541 ACSVAVVAVFVALL
+541 AAGVAVVAVLVAMF
-555 TKRGENAEAGAG
+555 TKRGDNAEAAGAG
-567 AAHI
+567 AGHI

>member
-1 MRQLLT
+1 
-7 CELVCQLSAA
+7 
-17 VTSLEHMT
+17 MT
-25 SQTTIDTT
+25 SQTTIDTA
-33 GPGDKAPAAPS
+33 GSGDKAAAALP
-44 DLSPASGLRGHPW
+44 DQPPASGLRGHPW

-77 AIANPAIQKDLKAS
+77 AIANPAIQKDLGAT
-91 FADVQWITNGYFL
+91 FAQVQWITNGYFL

-125 FLIGVVGFAAASGA
+125 FLIGVVGFATASGA
-139 IGLSSSIAAV
+139 IGLSDSIGLV

-198 PILGGVLVEHVNWQ
+198 PILGGVLVQHVSWQ

-219 PVGAIALVLG
+219 PVGLAALVLG
-229 LLILLDHRAALGR
+229 VLILRDHRAENA
-242 GPLNEHSASRSFD
+242 PRSFD
-255 ILGIVL
+255 LLGIGL

-269 VWALIKAPTWGWG
+269 VWALIKAPSWGWG
-282 DGRTWTFIAVS
+282 DGKTWTFIAAS
-293 VVGFALFSFWET
+293 VLGFALFSFWET
-305 KVKEPLIPLGLFRSV
+305 RVKEPLIPLGLFRSV

-348 NVHGMKPIDAGL
+348 NVHGMDPVDAGL

-374 LAGAMITKLG
+374 LAGAAITKLG

-396 AIAMYGMSTLQ
+396 AIAMYGMSTLKA
-407 TDTGSAVMSLWF
+407 DTGSALMSLWF

-471 MASKVDGDLAANW
+471 MASKVDSDLPGNW
-484 KDAGL
+484 ADAGL
-489 PPLTPTQLD
+489 PKLTDAQLA

-508 APVAKGTPEAI
+508 APVAKGTPEAV

-541 ACSVAVVAVFVALL
+541 AAGVAAVAILVALL

-567 AAHI
+567 VGHV

>member
-1 MRQLLT
+1 
-7 CELVCQLSAA
+7 
-17 VTSLEHMT
+17 MT
-25 SQTTIDTT
+25 SQTTIDKT
-33 GPGDKAPAAPS
+33 GPEDGSPTDASPRPS
-44 DLSPASGLRGHPW
+44 SGLRGHPW

-77 AIANPAIQKDLKAS
+77 AIANPAIAKDLHAS
-91 FADVQWITNGYFL
+91 FSDVQWITNAYFL
-104 ALAVSLITAGK
+104 ALAVALITAGK

-125 FLIGVVGFAAASGA
+125 FLIGVTGFALASGA
-139 IGLSSSIAAV
+139 IGLSDSIPMV
-149 VTFRVFQGLFGALL
+149 VTFRVLQGLFGALL

-198 PILGGVLVEHVNWQ
+198 PILGGVLVQHVNWQ

-219 PVGAIALVLG
+219 PVGLLALLLG
-229 LLILLDHRAALGR
+229 TLILLDHRAENA
-242 GPLNEHSASRSFD
+242 PRSFD
-255 ILGIVL
+255 LLGIAL

-282 DGRTWTFIAVS
+282 DGRTWGFIGASALLFVA
-293 VVGFALFSFWET
+293 FAWWET
-305 KVKEPLIPLGLFRSV
+305 RVAEPLIPLTLFRSV
-320 PLSAGVVLMVLMA
+320 PLSAGVVLMVMMA

-348 NVHGMKPIDAGL
+348 NVHGLSPVDAGL

-374 LAGAMITKLG
+374 LAGFAITKLG
-384 PRIPLAGGMAAT
+384 PRIPLAGGMTLT
-396 AIAMYGMSTLQ
+396 AVAMYGMSTLKA
-407 TDTGSAVMSLWF
+407 DTGSATMSIWF

-437 VGNAPMELSGV
+437 VGNAPMALSGV

-471 MASKVDGDLAANW
+471 MASKVDNDLPGNW
-484 KDAGL
+484 TGAGL

-498 QASEAVQVGV
+498 QASQAVQVGV
-508 APVAKGTPEAI
+508 APVTKQMPPAIIAKVT
-519 AAKIADVAHDTFIS
+519 DVAHDTFIS

-541 ACSVAVVAVFVALL
+541 AAGVAAVAILVALL
-555 TKRGENAEAGAG
+555 TRRGVNAEAGAG
-567 AAHI
+567 VGHI

>member
-1 MRQLLT
+1 
-7 CELVCQLSAA
+7 
-17 VTSLEHMT
+17 MT
-25 SQTTIDTT
+25 SQTTVDKAAPMN
-33 GPGDKAPAAPS
+33 PGDSPSAPAK
-44 DLSPASGLRGHPW
+44 GLRGHPW
-57 FTLITVAV
+57 LTLFAVAI

-77 AIANPAIQKDLKAS
+77 AIANPAIADDLNAT

-125 FLIGVVGFAAASGA
+125 FLIGIVGFAAASAA
-139 IGLSSSIAAV
+139 IGFSGSIAMV
-149 VTFRVFQGLFGALL
+149 VVFRVAQGLFGALL

-198 PILGGVLVEHVNWQ
+198 PIVGGLLVEHVSWQ

-219 PVGAIALVLG
+219 PVGVLALVLG
-229 LLILLDHRAALGR
+229 LVILKDHRAANA
-242 GPLNEHSASRSFD
+242 PRSFD
-255 ILGIVL
+255 IPGIVL
-261 LSGAMFCL
+261 LSAAMFCI
-269 VWALIKAPTWGWG
+269 VWALIKAPEPTWGWG
-282 DGRTWTFIAVS
+282 GGKTWGFIAASLVC
-293 VVGFALFSFWET
+293 FALFAFWESR
-305 KVKEPLIPLGLFRSV
+305 VAEPLIPLKLFRSV

-348 NVHGMKPIDAGL
+348 NVHGLSPVDAGL

-374 LAGAMITKLG
+374 LAGAVITKTG
-384 PRIPLAGGMAAT
+384 PRIPLAGGMVLT
-396 AIAMYGMSTLQ
+396 ALAMFGMSTL
-407 TDTGSAVMSLWF
+407 TKDTGSLAMSLWF

-471 MASKVDGDLAANW
+471 MASRVDRDLAGNW
-484 KDAGL
+484 ADAQL
-489 PPLTPTQLD
+489 PPLTGEQLD
-498 QASEAVQVGV
+498 QASKAVEMGVPPVGE
-508 APVAKGTPEAI
+508 GTPPEI
-519 AAKIADVAHDTFIS
+519 AAKIGDVAHDTFLA
-533 GMSLASLV
+533 GMGQASLV
-541 ACSVAVVAVFVALL
+541 AAGVAVVAVFVALL
-555 TKRGENAEAGAG
+555 TRRGENAQAGAG

>member
-1 MRQLLT
+1 
-7 CELVCQLSAA
+7 
-17 VTSLEHMT
+17 MT
-25 SQTTIDTT
+25 SQSTVDAK
-33 GPGDKAPAAPS
+33 GPGDNGPDSPSDSAPATT
-44 DLSPASGLRGHPW
+44 GLRGRPW
-57 FTLITVAV
+57 LTLISVAI

-77 AIANPAIQKDLKAS
+77 AIANPAIAKDLDAS
-91 FADVQWITNGYFL
+91 LADVQWITNAYFL

-139 IGLSSSIAAV
+139 IGLSSSIAFV
-149 VTFRVFQGLFGALL
+149 IVFRVFQGLFGALL

-198 PILGGVLVEHVNWQ
+198 PILGGVLVEHVSWQ

-219 PVGAIALVLG
+219 PVGAVALVLG
-229 LLILLDHRAALGR
+229 LLILVDHRAKNA
-242 GPLNEHSASRSFD
+242 PRSFD
-255 ILGIVL
+255 VLGIVL
-261 LSGAMFCL
+261 LSAAMFCL

-282 DGRTWTFIAVS
+282 DGLTWTFIAAS
-293 VVGFALFSFWET
+293 LLGFALFAFWET
-305 KVKEPLIPLGLFRSV
+305 KVQEPLIPLAMFRSV

-333 IAFMGGL
+333 IAFLGGL

-348 NVHGMKPIDAGL
+348 NVHGMSPVDAGT

-374 LAGAMITKLG
+374 LAGAMITKVG
-384 PRIPLAGGMAAT
+384 PRIPLAGGMACT
-396 AIAMYGMSTLQ
+396 AIAMFGMSRL
-407 TDTGSAVMSLWF
+407 DANSGSAVMSLWF

-437 VGNAPMELSGV
+437 VGNAPLELSGV

-471 MASKVDGDLAANW
+471 MASKVDNTFADNW
-484 KDAGL
+484 ADAKL
-489 PPLTPTQLD
+489 PPLTPEQLD
-498 QASEAVQVGV
+498 QASGAVQQGI
-508 APVAKGTPEAI
+508 APVQPGTPAGI
-519 AAKIADVAHDTFIS
+519 AAKITDVAHDTFIS
-533 GMSLASLV
+533 GMSLACLV
-541 ACSVAVVAVFVALL
+541 AAGVAAVAVLVAFL
-555 TKRGENAEAGAG
+555 TKRGDNAEAGAG
-567 AAHI
+567 GAHI

>member
-1 MRQLLT
+1 
-7 CELVCQLSAA
+7 
-17 VTSLEHMT
+17 MT
-25 SQTTIDTT
+25 SQTTVDKT
-33 GPGDKAPAAPS
+33 GPGDGAPRDPS
-44 DLSPASGLRGHPW
+44 DQPPAKGLRGHPW

-77 AIANPAIQKDLKAS
+77 AIANPAIASDLGAT
-91 FADVQWITNGYFL
+91 FAEVQWITNAYFL

-139 IGLSSSIAAV
+139 IGLSDSIALV

-178 KLNMAIGIWG
+178 KLNMAIGLWG

-219 PVGAIALVLG
+219 PVGVLALALG
-229 LLILLDHRAALGR
+229 AVILLDHRAENA
-242 GPLNEHSASRSFD
+242 PRSFD
-255 ILGIVL
+255 LLGIAL
-261 LSGAMFCL
+261 LSAAMFCL
-269 VWALIKAPTWGWG
+269 VWALIKAPDWGWG
-282 DGRTWTFIAVS
+282 DGKTWAFVLAS
-293 VVGFALFSFWET
+293 LAGFALFAYWET
-305 KVKEPLIPLGLFRSV
+305 RVAEPLIPLALFRSV

-348 NVHGMKPIDAGL
+348 NVHGMSPIDAGL

-374 LAGAMITKLG
+374 LAGAMITKWG

-396 AIAMYGMSTLQ
+396 AIAMYGMSTLE
-407 TDTGSAVMSLWF
+407 TDTGSGVMSVWF

-437 VGNAPMELSGV
+437 VGNAPLELSGV

-471 MASKVDGDLAANW
+471 MASKVDSDLPVNW
-484 KDAGL
+484 KEAGL
-489 PPLTPTQLD
+489 PDLTPEQLGK
-498 QASEAVQVGV
+498 ASEAVQVGV
-508 APVAKGTPEAI
+508 PPVAPGTPAPI

-541 ACSVAVVAVFVALL
+541 AAGVAAVAVLVALL
-555 TKRGENAEAGAG
+555 TKRGANADAGAG
-567 AAHI
+567 VGHI